1 MDAYA
6 TFPILISGN
15 NAEKVAALF
24 RAVGYHRL
32 DHIFTV
38 AILHGVC
45 ANLHD
50 PKCKIMS
57 LYPVN
62 SARRYAFSSGKPQVR
77 RQEKV
82 KFSRGM
88 GHFCKIEFPR
98 TFQSFEQEVNNESMV
113 KELLAQ
119 SEGKLNRPTYQ
130 DNYPLEVCYTAA
142 KQSQVSKLRKKLR
155 IEDQSAAN
163 LDGCLLKFIARPRVA
178 VILAINGTL
187 KNDTLDKDIQE
198 LFGSVWRDVRNS
210 LKNKFKRMVR
220 RTITHFVRAVV
231 VAGLP
236 KGEIIKFQLSHF
248 LY

>member
-88 GHFCKIEFPR
+88 V
-98 TFQSFEQEVNNESMV
+98 TSV
-113 KELLAQ
+113 
-119 SEGKLNRPTYQ
+119 KLNF
-130 DNYPLEVCYTAA
+130 LEHF
-142 KQSQVSKLRKKLR
+142 SHLNKKLTM
-155 IEDQSAAN
+155 
-163 LDGCLLKFIARPRVA
+163 K
-178 VILAINGTL
+178 
-187 KNDTLDKDIQE
+187 
-198 LFGSVWRDVRNS
+198 VW
-210 LKNKFKRMVR
+210 
-220 RTITHFVRAVV
+220 
-231 VAGLP
+231 
-236 KGEIIKFQLSHF
+236 
-248 LY
+248 

>member
-1 MDAYA
+1 
-6 TFPILISGN
+6 
-15 NAEKVAALF
+15 
-24 RAVGYHRL
+24 
-32 DHIFTV
+32 
-38 AILHGVC
+38 
-45 ANLHD
+45 
-50 PKCKIMS
+50 
-57 LYPVN
+57 
-62 SARRYAFSSGKPQVR
+62 
-77 RQEKV
+77 
-82 KFSRGM
+82 
-88 GHFCKIEFPR
+88 
-98 TFQSFEQEVNNESMV
+98 MV